1 MQTILL
7 CLFVFWFLCFGLN
20 DDSEEYF
27 SWRLIFVSNDKF
39 VGIMNLRYFKKSQ
52 IFELPSL
59 LMIVQNINYQFTIN

>member
-1 MQTILL
+1 MQTIFL

-20 DDSEEYF
+20 DDLEEYF